1 MQEWLD
7 DHDILM
13 HSTHNEVKLVIAERF
28 KKTLKT
34 KIHKKW
40 QQILSN
46 DSKSCNLN
54 WSKLSYPPVTSY
66 QHLVC
71 KK

>member
-7 DHDILM
+7 DHHILM

-34 KIHKKW
+34 KIHKK
-40 QQILSN
+40 
-46 DSKSCNLN
+46 
-54 WSKLSYPPVTSY
+54 
-66 QHLVC
+66 
-71 KK
+71 